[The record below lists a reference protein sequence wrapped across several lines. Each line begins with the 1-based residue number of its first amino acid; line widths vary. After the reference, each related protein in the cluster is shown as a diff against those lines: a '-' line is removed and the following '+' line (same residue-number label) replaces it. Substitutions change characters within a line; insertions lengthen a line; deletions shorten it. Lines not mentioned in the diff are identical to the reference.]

1 MNIHEKINTI
11 VREFPA
17 IAVDDSDSIFNTA
30 FHIPESGKIH
40 RVSANDET
48 VVSIY
53 GKFVIFFKIP
63 LTDKSTPILSEN
75 TAKKIKELIKKHN
88 LFSACLKIDYAQMEM
103 ADVELLKNLKTLKCP
118 ECSGNGTV
126 EYWYKSYSKDFECP
140 VCNGNGSTTI
150 STKLAQIYNHTKYL
164 SYQKISL
171 IRNMMKMLGVQTINV
186 SYDDNGMFE
195 FAFDTDAYILTN
207 DTYNEEITKENIIK
221 IMPNGK

>member
-30 FHIPESGKIH
+30 FNISESGNLPYRIC
-40 RVSANDET
+40 ANEELC
-48 VVSIY
+48 VIIY
-53 GKFVIFFKIP
+53 AKFALFFKIP
-63 LTDKSTPILSEN
+63 LTDTTPILSEN
-75 TAKKIKELIKKHN
+75 TAKKIKELIKEHN
-88 LFSACLKIDYAQMEM
+88 LFSACLKIDYAQMAM
-103 ADVELLKNLKTLKCP
+103 AEVELLKNLKTLECP

-126 EYWYKSYSKDFECP
+126 EYWYKSYSKEFECP
-140 VCNGNGSTTI
+140 VCNGNGHTTI

-164 SYQKISL
+164 SYQKIYL

-186 SYDDNGMFE
+186 SYNDNGMFQ
-195 FAFDTDAYILTN
+195 FAFETDAYILTN